1 MPFARILLALVACVL
16 GTSSTSL
23 AQGFLTNF
31 TVSSWTSTITQVGG
45 GTTTYLSTNSS
56 NWTGLS
62 QPNFVSASGNPSPTD
77 PYGSVVAYQSFL
89 PNAQDQLELN
99 ATGGGFSSPIATLSS
114 LVGSFEVNVTAVH
127 GIVFVQQDP
136 VNALTSAW
144 SFRSTSAGFGT
155 GTVLTAGV
163 VIGAGTWAI
172 DYVSTTSSTYT
183 EGTIHFAAVPGGGL
197 AAVLSSLL
205 AASRRRR
212 RG

>member
-1 MPFARILLALVACVL
+1 MSPSRIVAALIACVL
-16 GTSSTSL
+16 GATSTSL
-23 AQGFLTNF
+23 AQGVLSNF

-45 GTTTYLSTNSS
+45 GTTTYLSSDSS
-56 NWTGLS
+56 NWTGTNL
-62 QPNFVSASGNPSPTD
+62 PNFVSVSGTPGPTD
-77 PYGSVVAYQSFL
+77 PYGSVEAYQSFL
-89 PNAQDQLELN
+89 PNSQDVLALD
-99 ATGGGFSSPIATLSS
+99 AFGGGFATLTS
-114 LVGSFEVNVTAVH
+114 LVGSFEVNVTAIH

-163 VIGAGTWAI
+163 VIGAGNWAI
-172 DYVSTTSSTYT
+172 DYVSTTSSTLT
-183 EGTIHFAAVPGGGL
+183 EGTIRFAAVPGGGL
-197 AAVLSSLL
+197 TAVLGSLL

>member
-1 MPFARILLALVACVL
+1 MSLSRFVAALIACVL
-16 GTSSTSL
+16 GATSTSL

-45 GTTTYLSTNSS
+45 GTTTYLSSDSS
-56 NWTGLS
+56 NWTGANLT
-62 QPNFVSASGNPSPTD
+62 NFVLASGQPGPTD
-77 PYGSVVAYQSFL
+77 PYGSVAAYQSFL
-89 PNAQDQLELN
+89 PNAQDLL
-99 ATGGGFSSPIATLSS
+99 ALDASGGGLSGPPATLTS
-114 LVGSFEVNVTAVH
+114 LVGSFEVNVTAIH

-172 DYVSTTSSTYT
+172 DYVSTTASNYT

-197 AAVLSSLL
+197 TAVFGSLL

-212 RG
+212 R